1 MERAM
6 EHAENGMR
14 ILWKYINKKTRDVH
28 FSWERWSRG
37 DAYGFWEFRLPPK
50 QE

>member
-1 MERAM
+1 M

-28 FSWERWSRG
+28 FSWERWSKG
-37 DAYGFWEFRLPPK
+37 DAYGFWEFRLPPE